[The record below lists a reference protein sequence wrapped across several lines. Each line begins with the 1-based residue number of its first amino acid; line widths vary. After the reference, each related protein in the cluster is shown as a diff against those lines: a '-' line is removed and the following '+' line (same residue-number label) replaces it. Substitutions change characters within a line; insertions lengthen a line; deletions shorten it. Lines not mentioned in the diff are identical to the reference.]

1 MTPNKKIYNH
11 SFLGGLGKLKFF
23 DEDGNLLCYK
33 TQNFLE
39 PGCIFVS
46 YIPRIEESSEFKPKR
61 SLTSRYAIKRL
72 NLKVGDAQRVVNN
85 SFYDTVTVEAE

>member
-33 TQNFLE
+33 SQTYMDL
-39 PGCIFVS
+39 GYIFTT
-46 YIPRIEESSEFKPKR
+46 YIPLFRESEFKPKR
-61 SLTSRYAIKRL
+61 SVASRYARRI
-72 NLKVGDAQRVVNN
+72 VNN
-85 SFYDTVTVEAE
+85 SFYGTMEDNGT

>member
-23 DEDGNLLCYK
+23 DEDGNPLCYK

-39 PGCIFVS
+39 PGYIFAP
-46 YIPRIEESSEFKPKR
+46 YIPRIEDSSEFKPKR
-61 SLTSRYAIKRL
+61 SLKSRY
-72 NLKVGDAQRVVNN
+72 AQRVVNN
-85 SFYDTVTVEAE
+85 SFYGTMEQDGTE